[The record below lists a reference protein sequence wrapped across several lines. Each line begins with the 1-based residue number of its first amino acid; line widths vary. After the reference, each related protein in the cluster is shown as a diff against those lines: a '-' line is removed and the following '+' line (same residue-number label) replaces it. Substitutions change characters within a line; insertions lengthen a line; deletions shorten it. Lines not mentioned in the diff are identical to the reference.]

1 MVHSSWPPI
10 VTSKQSSYKWQVPL
24 LLSKELHWHS
34 SVLWH
39 FFKHSLE
46 VLEEPAKNYSSKGWR
61 NCRIVD
67 PCTLIMFQFL
77 CVGANSFD
85 TTSAIAK
92 LQKIG
97 KAIVIIRH
105 SWILIEFIFKRCFNL
120 GLLLRIVRCFTNDK
134 EFVR

>member
-1 MVHSSWPPI
+1 MVHSSQPLI

-85 TTSAIAK
+85 TTSAIEGTTKNWQSNSNNETK
-92 LQKIG
+92 LNIDWVHFQKM
-97 KAIVIIRH
+97 
-105 SWILIEFIFKRCFNL
+105 FQF
-120 GLLLRIVRCFTNDK
+120 RITFENCQVFHK
-134 EFVR
+134 W